1 MRRDSIKGRMDAGAR
16 ALTDAHEARR
26 GVVAYDDELGGQ
38 PPRLAEDTTRIGA
51 DVAGIFYR
59 GVCLF

>member
-38 PPRLAEDTTRIGA
+38 PPRLSEDTTRIGA
-51 DVAGIFYR
+51 DVAGIF
-59 GVCLF
+59 